1 MPGDGTSPGATTP
14 DRPTARL
21 LDLTRSLRRAGRG
34 ATGVDRVERAYAEAL
49 LLAADVPLFGLART
63 AFGYVLLD
71 EDGIRSFIA
80 KLGGVKEWG
89 AADWLSRLPRRRSEA
104 LKRAES
110 DLRRLARVRVVPHR
124 LKQMLSDTL
133 PAGYAYLNVGH
144 SNITDRVFAA
154 VHGSGGRITVLVH
167 DVIPLEHP
175 EFQRSDTV
183 APFRD
188 KMQRVAQDADLV
200 IYNSMDTRRRTESI
214 LQEWGRV
221 PPAVVALLGVDVPEP
236 KPGELP
242 EHLLLDKP
250 YFVTV
255 GTIEP
260 RKNHA
265 FLLDLWTQMGQDA
278 PPLVIC
284 GSRGWNNDAVFARL
298 DALRAKDRVIE
309 APGLSD
315 RAIAALVQGATATLF
330 PTISEGF
337 GLPPVESLRLRTRVL
352 CNDLEVLR
360 EVLGVNGHFISVAE
374 PQLWI
379 DTIYKWAKN
388 PQNAL
393 QASGE
398 DELTWERHFKSVLR
412 LT

>member
-1 MPGDGTSPGATTP
+1 M
-14 DRPTARL
+14 
-21 LDLTRSLRRAGRG
+21 
-34 ATGVDRVERAYAEAL
+34 ERAYAEAL
-49 LLAADVPLFGLART
+49 LLAEDVPLFGLART
-63 AFGYVLLD
+63 GFGYVLLD
-71 EDGIRSFIA
+71 KKGIRSFFA
-80 KLGGVKEWG
+80 KLGGAEEWG
-89 AADWLSRLPRRRSEA
+89 TADWLSRLLRGRSEA
-104 LKRAES
+104 LQRAES
-110 DLRRLARVRVVPHR
+110 DLRRLAIVRVVPRR
-124 LKQMLSDTL
+124 LKQMLSDAL

-144 SNITDRVFAA
+144 SNITDRVFGA
-154 VHGSGGRITVLVH
+154 VHGSAGRITVLVH

-175 EFQRSDTV
+175 EFQRPNTV

-200 IYNSMDTRRRTESI
+200 IYNSLDTRRRTESI
-214 LQEWGRV
+214 FQEWGRV

-236 KPGELP
+236 KPDELP
-242 EHLLLDKP
+242 KHLLLHEL

-265 FLLDLWTQMGQDA
+265 FLLGLWAQMGVDA

-284 GSRGWNNDAVFARL
+284 GNRGWNNDVVFARL
-298 DALRAKDRVIE
+298 DALRANDQIIE

-315 RAIAALVQGATATLF
+315 RAVAALVQGATATLF
-330 PTISEGF
+330 PTVSEGF
-337 GLPPVESLRLRTRVL
+337 GLPPVESLRLGTRVL

-379 DTIYKWAKN
+379 DTIQKWAKN

-398 DELTWERHFKSVLR
+398 DELTWERHFNSVLR